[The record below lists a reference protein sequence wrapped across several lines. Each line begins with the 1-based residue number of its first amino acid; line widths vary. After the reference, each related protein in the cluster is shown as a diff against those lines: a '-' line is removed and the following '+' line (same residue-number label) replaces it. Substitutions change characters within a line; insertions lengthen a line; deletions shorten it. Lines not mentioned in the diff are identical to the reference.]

1 MLRTT
6 ALGIALAVLA
16 QTAAAEEKVVFI
28 TEHGFFPEIVY
39 ADDGDTVTFVNEGDI
54 SHKLHNE
61 EVEWETDTIAVGQSK
76 SVTVWQGMK
85 NRYYSDQEGHD
96 SAVITFGAAPS

>member
-16 QTAAAEEKVVFI
+16 QTAAAEEKLVFI
-28 TEHGFFPEIVY
+28 TENGFFPEIVY
-39 ADDGDTVTFVNEGDI
+39 ADDGDTVTFVNEDDEA
-54 SHKLHNE
+54 HKLHNE
-61 EVEWETDTIAVGQSK
+61 EYEWETAPVNIGQSQ

-85 NRYYSDQEGHD
+85 NRYYSDREGHD